1 VPRLRTVAVAALAVL
16 LSGCGSLG
24 TSSLTAG
31 SRATGTPPASGVV
44 APASA
49 PGTAGPGTAGPGA
62 AGPGAAGPGAAG
74 PGAAGPGAATS
85 GPAGTITDARNGYRL
100 TLPKGYVQV
109 QDRATLDRIVGAGTK
124 AAGAGTVTAD
134 SFAFYALS
142 TFTGTSLN
150 LVVTPAAGLQPADVV
165 AADAQAALTTQLTGM
180 GLKNLRF
187 TRITVAGTPALQSSS
202 TVPATGGTRQML
214 QLYVAHADRL
224 FTLTLVGTRTPTADA
239 AAVARSL
246 TFS

>member
-49 PGTAGPGTAGPGA
+49 PGTAGPGT
-62 AGPGAAGPGAAG
+62 AG

>member
-1 VPRLRTVAVAALAVL
+1 MPRLRTVAVAALAVL

-49 PGTAGPGTAGPGA
+49 PGTAGPGT
-62 AGPGAAGPGAAG
+62 AG

-150 LVVTPAAGLQPADVV
+150 LVITPAAGLQPADVV

>member
-1 VPRLRTVAVAALAVL
+1 MPRLRTVAVAALAVL

-49 PGTAGPGTAGPGA
+49 PGTAGPGT
-62 AGPGAAGPGAAG
+62 AG

>member
-1 VPRLRTVAVAALAVL
+1 MPRLRTVAVAALAVL

-24 TSSLTAG
+24 TSSLTMG
-31 SRATGTPPASGVV
+31 SNATATPPPAAGAAV
-44 APASA
+44 PASA
-49 PGTAGPGTAGPGA
+49 AGSPPPGTAGQGTAGPGT
-62 AGPGAAGPGAAG
+62 
-74 PGAAGPGAATS
+74 ATS
-85 GPAGTITDARNGYRL
+85 GPAGTITDTRNGYRL
-100 TLPKGYVQV
+100 TMPRGYVQV
-109 QDRATLDRIVGAGTK
+109 RDRATLDRIVSAGTK
-124 AAGAGTVTAD
+124 AAGTGTVTAD

-165 AADAQAALTTQLTGM
+165 AADAQAALSTQLTVM

-187 TRITVAGTPALQSSS
+187 SRITVAGTPGLQSSS
-202 TVPATGGTRQML
+202 TVSATGGTRQML

-246 TFS
+246 AFS